1 MIVIVE
7 FVFNVMIVAR
17 GDPDL
22 IFHGMTTYMDSVFSW
37 LVVDFGGLIWSARS
51 ISEVFP
57 KGDITLAL
65 SHLKLALI
73 GAVIVAALLLSPK
86 GLLPEVPGR
95 PKRPSP
101 TPETG
106 RTPDEYDSDEVR

>member
-1 MIVIVE
+1 
-7 FVFNVMIVAR
+7 
-17 GDPDL
+17 
-22 IFHGMTTYMDSVFSW
+22 
-37 LVVDFGGLIWSARS
+37 VVDFGGLIWSARS

-73 GAVIVAALLLSPK
+73 GAVIVIALLLSPK

-101 TPETG
+101 APETG
-106 RTPDEYDSDEVR
+106 RTRDEYDSGEVR